1 MIPADLFI
9 PLIVEASILFAV
21 HVFAHTTKL
30 APLPGKMATITTGT
44 IIASAVF
51 VYEGMQYFFDK
62 PMSQS
67 LAIGAILALGLSLI
81 CCYSG
86 WLGILMDPKL
96 QRRSAK

>member
-1 MIPADLFI
+1 MIPADLCI
-9 PLIVEASILFAV
+9 PLVIEASILFAV
-21 HVFAHTTKL
+21 HIFAYTTKL
-30 APLPGKMATITTGT
+30 APLPGKMAIITAGTTI
-44 IIASAVF
+44 AAAVF

-67 LAIGAILALGLSLI
+67 LAFGAILTLGLSLI

-96 QRRSAK
+96 QRRSVK